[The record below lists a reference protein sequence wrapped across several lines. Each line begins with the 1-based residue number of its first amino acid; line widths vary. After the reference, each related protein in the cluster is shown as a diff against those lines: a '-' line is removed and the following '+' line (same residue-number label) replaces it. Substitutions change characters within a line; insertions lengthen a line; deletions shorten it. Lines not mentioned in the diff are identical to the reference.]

1 MTNTQDFTN
10 FFKAVPTA
18 VDSAAM
24 TDAWKTW
31 ATFGERFSAIA
42 VDAANK
48 SNDIT
53 TNTVKE
59 TLALLRTVT
68 KVQDEPAEYT
78 KVVSDFG
85 TAQSE
90 LVKTH
95 FEAIGD
101 VAKLAQNDATELMTT
116 TGQHIAE
123 QGSKAANDA
132 GTKAKTA
139 ASKATKAA

>member
-1 MTNTQDFTN
+1 MTNIQDFTS
-10 FFKAVPTA
+10 FFKAVPTG
-18 VDSAAM
+18 VDSATM
-24 TDAWKTW
+24 TDAWKIW
-31 ATFGERFSAIA
+31 ATFGERFSAITL
-42 VDAANK
+42 DAANK

-53 TNTVKE
+53 TKTVKD
-59 TLALLRTVT
+59 TLALLRTVS
-68 KVQDEPAEYT
+68 KVQDEPADYA

-85 TAQSE
+85 AAQSE

-95 FEAIGD
+95 FESLGD
-101 VAKLAQNDATELMTT
+101 VAKLAQTDATELMTT

-132 GTKAKTA
+132 GTKVKTA